1 MPEYK
6 VSARY
11 IGDLSIIGF
20 TPEGGYVLMS
30 SRDNLKAP
38 SPVQLLLLS
47 LAGCTSVDIAA
58 YLENR
63 GVYNYS
69 LEVTVEGERRKTH
82 PKTFKWVRVTYR
94 VRIGEEYRKM
104 VMEAVDLSWNKLCSV
119 LETIRQVADVER
131 SIIFVQ

>member
-1 MPEYK
+1 MTEYK

-11 IGDLSIIGF
+11 IGGLSILGL
-20 TPEGGYVLMS
+20 TPNGSYVLMS
-30 SRDNLKAP
+30 SKRDVKAP

-63 GVYNYS
+63 RVYDYS

-82 PKTFKWVRVTYR
+82 PRTFKWVKVTYR

-119 LETIRQVADVER
+119 LETIRQVADVEKE
-131 SIIFVQ
+131 IVFLE